1 MPQYLDLCQILL
13 TLVRFWETCVRSADK
28 RAPSEQYSATCE
40 FTRKIVMS
48 LQEEYFSLE
57 AEYQHRKLFQRG
69 DRVLFLSTGLNVMA
83 KGKWLDKIYQRR
95 LTFIPIEW
103 WNDHV
108 RGQITSVFISKKR
121 PKQRRELG
129 NVRRHSSSNISS
141 RPSRFRSCTIGS
153 SELIHTHMSS
163 SVARVA
169 HILSMFTSALTTM
182 LLLRRICYKLF
193 QSIVS
198 VGCKGHFGHNTQ
210 K

>member
-1 MPQYLDLCQILL
+1 
-13 TLVRFWETCVRSADK
+13 
-28 RAPSEQYSATCE
+28 
-40 FTRKIVMS
+40 MS

-95 LTFIPIEW
+95 LAFIPIEW

-108 RGQITSVFISKKR
+108 RGLITSVFISKKR
-121 PKQRRELG
+121 SKQRRELG

-153 SELIHTHMSS
+153 SELIHTHTWVRRS
-163 SVARVA
+163 
-169 HILSMFTSALTTM
+169 LGWPTSYRCSP
-182 LLLRRICYKLF
+182 LLWRLCYYYDAFVISCFK
-193 QSIVS
+193 V
-198 VGCKGHFGHNTQ
+198 
-210 K
+210 